1 MCQHPLATLRYDAVE
16 EKQHHSGHLSPT
28 PPACT
33 HTHVQTHMPGSSK
46 PQLDRPFAGGE
57 KNTVLALQPKL
68 LSRGSCNEFISLKI
82 NLHMWWHLWEN
93 PGTGVGGEILQA
105 LPAWLGTH
113 VEQGPEGKI
122 LCVLFLFPL
131 SLPNRHILAG

>member
-1 MCQHPLATLRYDAVE
+1 MH
-16 EKQHHSGHLSPT
+16 
-28 PPACT
+28 T
-33 HTHVQTHMPGSSK
+33 HTRTDTHAWELQTP
-46 PQLDRPFAGGE
+46 AGQAACWGR

-68 LSRGSCNEFISLKI
+68 PSRGSCNEFIGLKI
-82 NLHMWWHLWEN
+82 NLYMWWHLWEN

-131 SLPNRHILAG
+131 SLPNRHNLAG